1 MGFRLN
7 VSAFVLTLSR
17 AKAHQDGSLGYKCLA
32 IEARLNVDCNSRRK
46 LPPIKSINML
56 EAKSLAAVVL
66 QSFEDARK
74 LKGQDQKYQ
83 DALAKNKPREGKG

>member
-1 MGFRLN
+1 
-7 VSAFVLTLSR
+7 
-17 AKAHQDGSLGYKCLA
+17 
-32 IEARLNVDCNSRRK
+32 
-46 LPPIKSINML
+46 ML

-83 DALAKNKPREGKG
+83 DALTKANQEKAKVDELLARAREMKELNERTSMGP